1 MGARDE
7 KGLWIA
13 NVFALCILLVPIILS
28 TGCRS
33 LGSGSPR
40 ETAAT
45 FQIKKVV
52 VVGFRPAL
60 AATDTPRMVRSP
72 LSGAVFAAE
81 PVTKAVTDRLTELLF
96 ERLVRHERYELVT
109 PDQARGAI
117 SNLVSKD
124 RVLSEIEIYRRV
136 GHMFSADGVLI
147 GYLYRWQER
156 LGTAYAVRAAASVAF
171 DLNLIHPAD
180 GRFLWKGRFDKTQR
194 SLSEDLFDM
203 DTFLR
208 SKGHWLSAEELSG
221 LGLDD
226 FMKDL
231 PEGKGT

>member
-1 MGARDE
+1 MD
-7 KGLWIA
+7 
-13 NVFALCILLVPIILS
+13 VFALCILLPPIILS
-28 TGCRS
+28 AGCRS
-33 LGSGSPR
+33 PWSDSPR
-40 ETAAT
+40 ETVAT
-45 FQIKKVV
+45 FQIKKLV

-60 AATDTPRMVRSP
+60 GEADAPRMIRSP
-72 LSGAVFAAE
+72 LSGAVFEAE
-81 PVTKAVTDRLTELLF
+81 PVPKAVPDRLTTLLF
-96 ERLVRHERYELVT
+96 ERLVGLERFELVT

-117 SNLVSKD
+117 SNLVSND
-124 RVLSEIEIYRRV
+124 RVLSEIEICRKV

-156 LGTAYAVRAAASVAF
+156 LGTAYGVRAAASVAF

-194 SLSEDLFDM
+194 SLSENLFDM

-208 SKGHWLSAEELSG
+208 SKGNWLSAEELSE

-226 FMKDL
+226 FLKEFPD
-231 PEGKGT
+231 GKGTSGDKS